1 MTAHPGHVDGPPQ
14 LHIAPAVFPDDFDP
28 DTVPRY
34 PVLVLEVATATDDD
48 TTNASAGY
56 QVRLNGQPIPVPA
69 EPTTGHED
77 YTALEHAFDAAV
89 SAAARFIAARSWP
102 AARVNAVGPDGE
114 RWPMIIGPRG
124 ERHDLTTPPAAPRQ
138 PRWFLPTVAA
148 LLAVAVAVAAV
159 GIALRPSTAP
169 TAAGPVPPVQPTAQP
184 AELPVLPPPGSTTH
198 ARWTYGPLAE
208 ATGLALGPTSGILVR
223 TTDQLTLL
231 DPSTG
236 QPTWSTPTAS
246 STTGPWST
254 TVDTV
259 AVVVTVDNTTL
270 TWRPWHDL
278 NQVHTVELAEN
289 TTVKALPGGI
299 LLLQPDQRAQLLTNT
314 GTTTRLIPA
323 GATPVGIENTTLL
336 ASNGRQIWRLDTDAP
351 QTPTPSTLQPP
362 VSGAQP
368 STATP
373 VWKAGHLLS
382 FWTTPAVDGRP
393 ERTYAALHDRDG
405 SLAKALPVTDASLGP
420 DDLASPR
427 YTALTGRYV
436 VDHQALKLI
445 TLPADWQTTALVDN
459 EAFGTVGDHAARY
472 TLTSG
477 KLITSDTP
485 AEATP
490 VGIVGNELLAVATLS
505 TGPALYRLAS
515 Q

>member
-1 MTAHPGHVDGPPQ
+1 MTTHPGHVDGPPQ

-34 PVLVLEVATATDDD
+34 PVLVLEVTTVTNDD
-48 TTNASAGY
+48 TSDAHLSY
-56 QVRLNGQPIPVPA
+56 QVRLNGQPVPIPT

-77 YTALEHAFDAAV
+77 DTDLEHAFDAAV
-89 SAAARFIAARSWP
+89 TAAARFIAARNWP

-124 ERHDLTTPPAAPRQ
+124 ERHDLTTPPSTPRR

-148 LLAVAVAVAAV
+148 LIAIAVAVAVV
-159 GIALRPSTAP
+159 GIALRPSTAR
-169 TAAGPVPPVQPTAQP
+169 TATEPSPPVPPTAQP
-184 AELPVLPPPGSTTH
+184 AELPVLPPAGSTTH
-198 ARWTYGPLAE
+198 ARWTYGPLAD
-208 ATGLALGPTSGILVR
+208 ATSLAVGPTSGILVR
-223 TTDQLTLL
+223 TPDQLTLL
-231 DPSTG
+231 DPTTG
-236 QPTWSTPTAS
+236 QSTWSAPAGS

-254 TVDTV
+254 TIDTV
-259 AVVVTVDNTTL
+259 PVVVTVDDTTL

-278 NQVHTVELAEN
+278 SQAHAVELAEN
-289 TTVKALPGGI
+289 TTAKALSGGM
-299 LLLQPDQRAQLLTNT
+299 LLLQPDQRAQLLTST
-314 GTTTRLIPA
+314 GTTNRLIPA

-336 ASNGRQIWRLDTDAP
+336 ASNGRQLWRLDDDAP
-351 QTPTPSTLQPP
+351 QTPAPSNLQPP
-362 VSGAQP
+362 AAGAQP

-382 FWTTPAVDGRP
+382 IWTTPARDGRP
-393 ERTYAALHDRDG
+393 GRTYVALHDSHG
-405 SLAKALPVTDASLGP
+405 TLAKALPASDASLGT

-445 TLPADWQTTALVDN
+445 TLPVGWQTTALADN
-459 EAFGTVGDHAARY
+459 QAFGTIGDHAGRY
-472 TLTSG
+472 TLTTA
-477 KLITSDTP
+477 KLLTSATT

-490 VGIVGNELLAVATLS
+490 VGIANNDVLAVATLS